1 MRTANLALAVG
12 ALSGVS
18 VAKELEPNAELSA
31 WYETGAAHQES
42 MEHKLAQWKEFEV
55 EGRFE
60 SAKWTARPKDYIACK
75 DGKVELVKGDPL
87 QTFRCKDLDLYDFQ
101 SHATLG
107 NSTGR
112 GSGSWGW
119 TAPNGREF
127 FAVGQYDGAAFVEI
141 SKQGKLIYLGRL
153 PQYSVP
159 SQWREIKTYKNYLVV
174 GSEAVDHGVQFF
186 DLRKLKLLDIDPK
199 NPITFS
205 QSDLTAH
212 WSEAL
217 PLGRSHNVVVNEE
230 KGYAVAVGAQ
240 PRKNLPCDSGL
251 QFLDLADI
259 ANPQY
264 LGCAAGDGYVHDA
277 QCIVYRGPDVK
288 YWGRDI
294 CYGYN
299 ENTLTIYDVTD
310 KNTTNIISR
319 TSYEGATYTHQGWI
333 IDPNWQDFLVLDDEI
348 DERNKTGPAA
358 DGFPVT
364 YFWDIRSLASPRQ
377 TGIFKGTVRS
387 VDHNQYINRGLSY
400 QSNYGA
406 GLRILDISSI
416 RKDPTAK
423 GVKEIAYFDIYP
435 EDDQEEGGGLNN
447 YVGTWSHYP
456 FFKSGYI
463 VINTMERGVWVVK
476 RSNPWWWPW

>member
-1 MRTANLALAVG
+1 MRTAHLALAIG

-18 VAKELEPNAELSA
+18 VAKELEPNAEVSA
-31 WYETGAAHQES
+31 WYETGAAHQENLDF
-42 MEHKLAQWKEFEV
+42 KLAQWEQLEA
-55 EGRFE
+55 EGKFE
-60 SAKWTARPKDYIACK
+60 SAQWTGRVKEYIACK

-87 QTFRCKDLDLYDFQ
+87 QTFKCKDLDLYDFQ
-101 SHATLG
+101 PHAALG

-127 FAVGQYDGAAFVEI
+127 FAVGQYDGAAFVEV
-141 SKQGKLIYLGRL
+141 SKKGKL
-153 PQYSVP
+153 
-159 SQWREIKTYKNYLVV
+159 WREIKTYKHHLVV
-174 GSEAVDHGVQFF
+174 GSEAVGHGIQFF
-186 DLRKLKLLDIDPK
+186 DLRKLLAVDPAS
-199 NPITFS
+199 PVTFS
-205 QSDLTAH
+205 QADLTAH

-217 PLGRSHNVVVNEE
+217 PVGRSHNVVVNEE
-230 KGYAVAVGAQ
+230 RGYAVAVGAQ
-240 PRKNLPCDSGL
+240 PRRNLPCDSGL
-251 QFLDLADI
+251 QFIDLADV
-259 ANPQY
+259 ANPVY

-277 QCIVYRGPDVK
+277 QCIVYRGPDLK

-299 ENTLTIYDVTD
+299 EDTLTVYDVTS
-310 KNTTNIISR
+310 KNTTSIISR
-319 TSYEGATYTHQGWI
+319 TTYDGATYTHQGWVF
-333 IDPNWQDFLVLDDEI
+333 DPNWQDFLVLDDEI

-364 YFWDIRSLASPRQ
+364 YFWDIRSLEAPKQ

-387 VDHNQYINRGLSY
+387 VDHNQFINRGLSY

-406 GLRILDISSI
+406 GLRILDVSSV
-416 RKDPTAK
+416 RRDPTAK
-423 GVKEIAYFDIYP
+423 GVREVAYFDVYP
-435 EDDQEEGGGLNN
+435 EDDNEPGGGLNN

-456 FFKSGYI
+456 YFKSGYI

-476 RSNPWWWPW
+476 RSSPWWWPW

>member
-1 MRTANLALAVG
+1 MKSNALLLAIA
-12 ALSGVS
+12 AFSGVS
-18 VAKELEPNAELSA
+18 VARELEPSAELSA
-31 WYETGAAHQES
+31 WYDTGAAHQES
-42 MEHKLAQWKEFEV
+42 MEHKIAQWEQAEA
-55 EGRFE
+55 EGKFD
-60 SAKWTARPKDYIACK
+60 STQWTGRVKDYLACK

-101 SHATLG
+101 PHAAFG

-127 FAVGQYDGAAFVEI
+127 SAIGQLDGTAFAEI
-141 SKQGKLIYLGRL
+141 SKQGKLIYLGKL
-153 PQYSVP
+153 PYFSEP
-159 SQWREIKTYKNYLVV
+159 SRWREIKAYKNYLVV
-174 GSEAVDHGVQFF
+174 GSEAPGHGIQFF
-186 DLRKLKLLDIDPK
+186 DMRKLLDIDPK
-199 NPITFS
+199 NPVVFS
-205 QSDLTAH
+205 NEKDLTAH
-212 WSEAL
+212 WIEAL

-240 PRKNLPCDSGL
+240 PRRSLPCDSGL
-251 QFLDLADI
+251 QFLDLSDI
-259 ANPQY
+259 NNPLY

-299 ENTLTIYDVTD
+299 EDTLTIYDVTQ
-310 KNTTNIISR
+310 KNSTNIISR
-319 TSYEGATYTHQGWI
+319 TTYEGATYTHQGWV

-364 YFWDIRSLASPRQ
+364 YFWDIRSLEKPKNS
-377 TGIFKGTVRS
+377 GIFKGTVRS
-387 VDHNQYINRGLSY
+387 VDHNQFIHRGLAY

-416 RKDPTAK
+416 RWDPTAK
-423 GVKEIAYFDIYP
+423 NVKEIAYFDIFP
-435 EDDQEEGGGLNN
+435 EDDNEPGGGANN
-447 YVGTWSHYP
+447 YTGTWSHYP
-456 FFKSGYI
+456 YFKSGYI
-463 VINTMERGVWVVK
+463 VINTIERGVWVVK
-476 RSNPWWWPW
+476 RSSPWWWPW